1 MNLTGRIVS
10 APWFSKLRRTVL
22 PREIAIIEAHRE
34 AFAPGSSQVTA
45 TRIFRHL
52 AAVARETVFRLRP
65 EVIIEP
71 ATRAL
76 IDQLR
81 PLPVLAL
88 TGHLGNWEYLA
99 RFGTKDGFRLAVIA
113 RPARIKIVQRILE
126 AVRGDLNVI
135 WRSGPTLKAAAE
147 VLKGGAWLGALID
160 QDLEARGVRVPGF
173 GLRAH
178 TPSSLVELAI
188 KSQARVISAFM
199 MRESPGRYR
208 LIVEQ
213 LDTAGGVA
221 AVLEG
226 FQRNM
231 HAVVSRYPDQW
242 VWFHKRWRT
251 TQRERISGCSYIPY
265 IESLL
270 PLGDP
275 FVIVHT
281 PRLAA
286 PEGSGGAVTPGE
298 HRQGD
303 R

>member
-10 APWFSKLRRTVL
+10 SRWFSTLRRAVL

-34 AFAPGSSQVTA
+34 AFAPGSSLVSA
-45 TRIFRHL
+45 TRIIRHL
-52 AAVARETVFRLRP
+52 AVVARETVFRVQP
-65 EVIIEP
+65 EVIIDP

-81 PLPVLAL
+81 PFPVLAL

-113 RPARIKIVQRILE
+113 RPARMKIVQRALE

-147 VLKGGAWLGALID
+147 VLRGGTWLGALVD
-160 QDLEARGVRVPGF
+160 QDLEARGERVSGF

-188 KSQARVISAFM
+188 KSRAHIISAFM
-199 MRESPGRYR
+199 MRESPGCYR
-208 LIVEQ
+208 LIVDE
-213 LDTAGGVA
+213 LDTSGGVA
-221 AVLEG
+221 TVLEG

-251 TQRERISGCSYIPY
+251 TQRERISGRRYIPY

-281 PRLAA
+281 PRLTT
-286 PEGSGGAVTPGE
+286 PKGSGGTVTTRE